1 MTCVKAATEEDRA
14 LEAQV
19 KAMFPHLMNRGL
31 LKPSGELTPR
41 FCHMLTFF
49 RALWQYT
56 ELCEMKL
63 GQSQIRSNVSKK
75 ELSIVLR
82 KQNMRQ

>member
-41 FCHMLTFF
+41 FACHMLTFF

-63 GQSQIRSNVSKK
+63 GQSPIRHASKK

>member
-41 FCHMLTFF
+41 FCHILTFF
-49 RALWQYT
+49 RALWYILLN
-56 ELCEMKL
+56 E
-63 GQSQIRSNVSKK
+63 IRTKSDSSCFKKGTVHCVS
-75 ELSIVLR
+75 IG